1 MKDSFKKKV
10 AAIIA
15 ALILLCIASSAV
27 YLRKTYV
34 KINGKIYKTNIQE
47 ISPNLRFTNI
57 KEINRCTEVENLILT
72 SAKENDI
79 SSLAD
84 FKKLSMLTLSLSSVN
99 KFDSQK
105 MSTFSNLQK
114 LYTYRTNINL
124 EGFNN
129 SNNNNLSYVNILFS
143 DVKNFDSLAGCLS
156 LREISLG
163 QTVVDDSIIISDD
176 KFTMKDSRFL
186 SSFDNVTDLAIYVD
200 SIEDVSG
207 ICEMDSLKNLTVSEE
222 SISDEAIDQLDE
234 KGIKVTQKKSD
245 D

>member
-1 MKDSFKKKV
+1 MKKKSF
-10 AAIIA
+10 ATIIA
-15 ALILLCIASSAV
+15 SLIILCIASGAV

-34 KINGKIYKTNIQE
+34 KIDGRIYKTDVKE
-47 ISPNLRFTNI
+47 ISPNLRYTNI
-57 KEINRCTEVENLILT
+57 KEINRCIEVEDLMLT
-72 SAKENDI
+72 SANENDI

-84 FKKLSMLTLSLSSVN
+84 FKKLSILTLSLSNVN
-99 KFDSQK
+99 SLDSK
-105 MSTFSNLQK
+105 KISTFSNLQE
-114 LYTYRTNINL
+114 LYTYRTDIDL

-129 SNNNNLSYVNILFS
+129 SNLSNANFIFS
-143 DVKNFDSLAGCLS
+143 RVKNFDSLAGCLS
-156 LREISLG
+156 LRDISLG

-207 ICEMDSLKNLTVSEE
+207 ICEMDSLKSLTVSEG

>member
-15 ALILLCIASSAV
+15 ALILLCIASGAV

-34 KINGKIYKTNIQE
+34 KIEGHIYKTDVKE
-47 ISPNLRFTNI
+47 ISPNLRYTNI
-57 KEINRCTEVENLILT
+57 KEINRCTEVEDLMLT
-72 SAKENDI
+72 LANENDI

-84 FKKLSMLTLSLSSVN
+84 FKKLSILTLSLSSVN
-99 KFDSQK
+99 KFDSK
-105 MSTFSNLQK
+105 KISTFSSLQK
-114 LYTYRTNINL
+114 LYSYRTDIDL

-129 SNNNNLSYVNILFS
+129 SNLSYVNIIFS

-156 LREISLG
+156 LRSMSLLD
-163 QTVVDDSIIISDD
+163 TIVDDNIIYSDGSYV
-176 KFTMKDSRFL
+176 MKDSRFL

-207 ICEMDSLKNLTVSEE
+207 ICEMDSLKSLTVSEG
-222 SISDEAIDQLDE
+222 SISDEAIHQLDE

>member
-1 MKDSFKKKV
+1 MKKKSF

-15 ALILLCIASSAV
+15 SLIILCIAFASGAV

-57 KEINRCTEVENLILT
+57 KEINRCTEVEDLILT

-84 FKKLSMLTLSLSSVN
+84 FKKLSILTLSLSSVN
-99 KFDSQK
+99 RFDSKK

-114 LYTYRTNINL
+114 LYTYRTDIDL
-124 EGFNN
+124 EGFDN
-129 SNNNNLSYVNILFS
+129 SNLSYINILFS

-156 LREISLG
+156 LRNISLG
-163 QTVVDDSIIISDD
+163 QTVVDDNIIFSDD
-176 KFTMKDSRFL
+176 KYTMKDSRFL

-207 ICEMDSLKNLTVSEE
+207 ICEMDSLKSLTVSEC
-222 SISDEAIDQLDE
+222 SISDEAINQLDE

>member
-1 MKDSFKKKV
+1 MKKKSF

-15 ALILLCIASSAV
+15 LLIILCIASSAI

-34 KINGKIYKTNIQE
+34 KIDGHIYKTD
-47 ISPNLRFTNI
+47 
-57 KEINRCTEVENLILT
+57 EN
-72 SAKENDI
+72 AI
-79 SSLAD
+79 SSFAD
-84 FKKLSMLTLSLSSVN
+84 FEKLSFLSLSLSNVTS
-99 KFDSQK
+99 FDSK
-105 MSTFSNLQK
+105 KISTFSNLK
-114 LYTYRTNINL
+114 ELYIYCTDIYL

-129 SNNNNLSYVNILFS
+129 SNLSCVKIMNS

-156 LREISLG
+156 LRSMSLLD
-163 QTVVDDSIIISDD
+163 TIVDDNIIYSDGSNV
-176 KFTMKDSRFL
+176 MKDSRFM
-186 SSFDNVTDLAIYVD
+186 SSVDNVTDLAIYVD

-207 ICEMDSLKNLTVSEE
+207 ICEMDSLKSLTVSEG

>member
-15 ALILLCIASSAV
+15 ALILLCIASGAV

-34 KINGKIYKTNIQE
+34 KIEGHIYKTDVKE
-47 ISPNLRFTNI
+47 ISPNLRYTNI
-57 KEINRCTEVENLILT
+57 KEINRCTEVEDLILT

-84 FKKLSMLTLSLSSVN
+84 FKKLSILTLSLSSVN
-99 KFDSQK
+99 KFDSK
-105 MSTFSNLQK
+105 KISTFSSLQK
-114 LYTYRTNINL
+114 LYIYSTDIDL
-124 EGFNN
+124 EGFDN
-129 SNNNNLSYVNILFS
+129 SNLSCVKILNS

-156 LREISLG
+156 LRSMSLLD
-163 QTVVDDSIIISDD
+163 TIVDDNIIYSDGSYV
-176 KFTMKDSRFL
+176 MKDSRFL

-207 ICEMDSLKNLTVSEE
+207 ICEMDSLKSLTVSEG
-222 SISDEAIDQLDE
+222 SISDEAIHELDE